1 MHLGQVVTGGLVLSP
16 TLLVHSLYKAQNPA
30 VVSCCLA
37 YEEDND
43 YVSDVAIGHSYNI
56 CPQTSYDCYALSYCL
71 SQSSHEF
78 RLMIVVWT
86 DEDVSLI
93 ETFVKGVR
101 DHWKNKPRIIRLQLV
116 SSPILASDKCLLWLM
131 KANFELEEL
140 KLEVQDM
147 SDSVGHIFRK
157 SLVKLQLLAIEIAS
171 PTSLEWLSALKSLT
185 ELQALEISSREQCS
199 APPCHLHC
207 WPMEHKL
214 SKVAIDINLPYTH
227 LTNFTVKQIHLLT
240 LH

>member
-1 MHLGQVVTGGLVLSP
+1 MHLGQVAAGGLVLSP

-71 SQSSHEF
+71 SQSSREF

-101 DHWKNKPRIIRLQLV
+101 DHWKNKPKIIHLQLV
-116 SSPILASDKCLLWLM
+116 SSPILSLETSDKCLLWLM
-131 KANFELEEL
+131 KANFELDEL

-147 SDSVGHIFRK
+147 SDSVGRKFQK
-157 SLVKLQLLAIEIAS
+157 SLVKLQSLAIEIAS
-171 PTSLEWLSALKSLT
+171 PTSLEWLDRTGASSTVQCTCCPKWHFFES
-185 ELQALEISSREQCS
+185 QEI
-199 APPCHLHC
+199 
-207 WPMEHKL
+207 
-214 SKVAIDINLPYTH
+214 
-227 LTNFTVKQIHLLT
+227 FLLVRPNST
-240 LH
+240 PDSPLLGAAVQP